1 MKGVL
6 MKENFL
12 YSLEIMGK
20 GMASIF
26 IVILVLTLIVIFL
39 ASWPSIKVKLF
50 GHRKQSENN
59 QA

>member
-1 MKGVL
+1 

-26 IVILVLTLIVIFL
+26 IVILVLTLIVLFL
-39 ASWPSIKVKLF
+39 ANWPSIKASLF
-50 GHRKQSENN
+50 RRRKRSQNN

>member
-1 MKGVL
+1 

-50 GHRKQSENN
+50 GRRKQSENN